1 MSAYRELESCLHR
14 LYALRNALGVLQWD
28 MAAMMPAGG
37 AAARAE
43 QMAALQVVCHGLLAD
58 PAVSDLLDR
67 AEGERVNLD
76 EWEAANLAEMR
87 RQWVH
92 ATALDARLVEALS
105 KAAVACEQV
114 WRKARPAADFSMI
127 KPALAE
133 VLRLVREAAA
143 AKAAKLNCAP
153 YDALLDEYEPGG
165 SSAEIDA
172 VFGELSKFL
181 PEIRARAIEKQARQP
196 APVLPDGPFPIEKQR
211 ALGEQMMRAL
221 GFEFDHGR
229 LDVSLHPFSGGV
241 PDDARITT
249 RYADDDFTHS
259 LMGVIHETG
268 HALYE
273 RGLPPAWRHQ
283 PVGQSRGMSLHESQ
297 SLLMEMQA
305 SRSRAFIEFMLPMA
319 RAAFGGNGRGWDA
332 DNFQRLYTRVRPGY
346 IRVDA
351 DEVTYPAHVILRYRL
366 ERALIGGDLTLDDLP
381 GAWKTGM
388 QELLGI
394 APPDDRQ
401 GCLQDIHWFEGA
413 FGYFPTYTLGA
424 MTAAQLFDAACRAK
438 AEIPAAIRQG
448 NFAPL
453 LGWLRENVH
462 GHGSRLSTRELLTR
476 ATGRPLDPAVFKR
489 HLETRYLAG

>member
-1 MSAYRELESCLHR
+1 MSAYRELESRFHR

-87 RQWVH
+87 RQWIH
-92 ATALDARLVEALS
+92 ATALDSRLVEAMS

-114 WRKARPAADFSMI
+114 WRKARPASDFAMI

-165 SSAEIDA
+165 SAAEIDE
-172 VFGELSKFL
+172 VFRALSTFL

-196 APVLPDGPFPIEKQR
+196 APVLPQGPFPIAKQR
-211 ALGEQMMRAL
+211 ELGESLMRAM
-221 GFEFDHGR
+221 GFDFEHGR

-249 RYADDDFTHS
+249 RYNDDDFTHS

-305 SRSRAFIEFMLPMA
+305 CRSRPFIEFMLPLA

-366 ERALIGGDLTLDDLP
+366 ERALIGGDMTLDDLP
-381 GAWKTGM
+381 AAWKAGM

-394 APPDDRQ
+394 EPPDDRQ

-424 MTAAQLFDAACRAK
+424 MTAAQLFEAACRAK
-438 AEIPAAIRQG
+438 PEIPAAIG
-448 NFAPL
+448 KGDFSPL

-489 HLETRYLAG
+489 HLETRYLT

>member
-1 MSAYRELESCLHR
+1 SLADESIVSESSRGDSRMSAYRELESRFHR

-28 MAAMMPAGG
+28 MAAMMPSGG

-76 EWEAANLAEMR
+76 EWESANLAEMR
-87 RQWVH
+87 RQWIH

-114 WRKARPAADFSMI
+114 WRKARPAADFAMI

-143 AKAAKLNCAP
+143 AKAVKLNCAP

-165 SSAEIDA
+165 SSAEIDT
-172 VFGELSKFL
+172 VFGELSTFL
-181 PEIRARAIEKQARQP
+181 PEIRARALEKQARQP

-211 ALGEQMMRAL
+211 ALGERMMRAL
-221 GFEFDHGR
+221 GFEFEHGR

-283 PVGQSRGMSLHESQ
+283 PVGQSR
-297 SLLMEMQA
+297 
-305 SRSRAFIEFMLPMA
+305 
-319 RAAFGGNGRGWDA
+319 
-332 DNFQRLYTRVRPGY
+332 
-346 IRVDA
+346 
-351 DEVTYPAHVILRYRL
+351 
-366 ERALIGGDLTLDDLP
+366 
-381 GAWKTGM
+381 
-388 QELLGI
+388 
-394 APPDDRQ
+394 
-401 GCLQDIHWFEGA
+401 
-413 FGYFPTYTLGA
+413 
-424 MTAAQLFDAACRAK
+424 
-438 AEIPAAIRQG
+438 
-448 NFAPL
+448 
-453 LGWLRENVH
+453 
-462 GHGSRLSTRELLTR
+462 
-476 ATGRPLDPAVFKR
+476 
-489 HLETRYLAG
+489 

>member
-1 MSAYRELESCLHR
+1 LE
-14 LYALRNALGVLQWD
+14 A
-28 MAAMMPAGG
+28 
-37 AAARAE
+37 
-43 QMAALQVVCHGLLAD
+43 VCPGLLAD
-58 PAVSDLLDR
+58 PEVSDLLDR

-76 EWEAANLAEMR
+76 EWEAANLVEMR
-87 RQWVH
+87 RQWIH

-114 WRKARPAADFSMI
+114 WRKARPAADFAMI
-127 KPALAE
+127 KPVLAE

-143 AKAAKLNCAP
+143 AKAVKLNCAP

-172 VFGELSKFL
+172 VFRELSTFL
-181 PEIRARAIEKQARQP
+181 PEIRSRTIEKQARQP
-196 APVLPDGPFPIEKQR
+196 APVLPDRPFPIKKQR
-211 ALGEQMMRAL
+211 TLGEQMMRAL

-249 RYADDDFTHS
+249 RYADYDFTHS

-305 SRSRAFIEFMLPMA
+305 CRSRPFIEFMLPLA
-319 RAAFGGNGRGWDA
+319 REAFGSDGPAWDV

-366 ERALIGGDLTLDDLP
+366 ERALVGGDMTLDDLP
-381 GAWKTGM
+381 AAWKAGM

-394 APPDDRQ
+394 TPPDDRQ

-413 FGYFPTYTLGA
+413 FGY
-424 MTAAQLFDAACRAK
+424 
-438 AEIPAAIRQG
+438 
-448 NFAPL
+448 
-453 LGWLRENVH
+453 
-462 GHGSRLSTRELLTR
+462 
-476 ATGRPLDPAVFKR
+476 
-489 HLETRYLAG
+489 